1 MTNVSERNP
10 ISQTWSWASRNYR
23 TKASGERKTIAGLTF
38 FNPSFF
44 LSSLLTFL
52 ILHSKFEFVMFSS
65 LPGDIEHWKNWC
77 TSYIVH
83 AKYAEAKAICTLA
96 TIFQL
101 LFFTISD
108 YEMWPYVLYYCTSIC
123 IYHFS
128 RFSLSHISQSADS
141 ELISFGA
148 LSVVKLWPSSP
159 PTNWASCTLAFTAF
173 SLSFLLH
180 SAPPHK
186 LTLKNENCAIWQP
199 RKQGRDCPHFCS
211 LGWRQRTCIR
221 WNDKGKKEGRST
233 ILPCQICTR
242 TRI

>member
-1 MTNVSERNP
+1 MMIPYFFVSCSLCSLSSSWPTSDEETEIDFFSSRFKKSLREMTNVSERNP

-65 LPGDIEHWKNWC
+65 LPGDIEHWKNWF

-108 YEMWPYVLYYCTSIC
+108 YKKWPYVRTTVPV
-123 IYHFS
+123 
-128 RFSLSHISQSADS
+128 SAY
-141 ELISFGA
+141 
-148 LSVVKLWPSSP
+148 
-159 PTNWASCTLAFTAF
+159 
-173 SLSFLLH
+173 
-180 SAPPHK
+180 
-186 LTLKNENCAIWQP
+186 
-199 RKQGRDCPHFCS
+199 
-211 LGWRQRTCIR
+211 
-221 WNDKGKKEGRST
+221 T
-233 ILPCQICTR
+233 ILVGLVCRIYLSQQIVS
-242 TRI
+242 